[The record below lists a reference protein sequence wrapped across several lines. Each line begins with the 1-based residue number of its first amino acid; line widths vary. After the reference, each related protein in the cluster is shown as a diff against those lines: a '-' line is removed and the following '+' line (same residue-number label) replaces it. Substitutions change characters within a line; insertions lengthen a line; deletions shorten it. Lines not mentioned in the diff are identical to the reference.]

1 MGPGSLQQRSVG
13 GPYVQYFTPL
23 TSLTGPFTD
32 AGNGNIG
39 NAGYNSLRGPAGFYS
54 DLSVTKDIP
63 IGERVKAQF
72 RMDAFNIFNHPVYAF
87 SGNNGA
93 NACVDCQNSAV
104 NSNNGRITDI
114 EAGTTMRELQFAL
127 RFTF

>member
-1 MGPGSLQQRSVG
+1 
-13 GPYVQYFTPL
+13 
-23 TSLTGPFTD
+23 
-32 AGNGNIG
+32 
-39 NAGYNSLRGPAGFYS
+39 
-54 DLSVTKDIP
+54 
-63 IGERVKAQF
+63 
-72 RMDAFNIFNHPVYAF
+72 MDAFNIFNHPVYAF

-93 NACVDCQNSAV
+93 NACIDCQNTAV